1 MEPIENVIL
10 FLIDQTSR
18 VAKQYSQREFDK
30 AELGIT
36 VDQWVLLKIIDEKK
50 ALSQIELAKFS
61 VRDPASITRTLDL
74 LEKKELIEREAIEDN
89 RRQYRISL
97 TKKGNKFVIEHLK
110 MVSKQRA
117 KSIKG
122 ISKQELDNLRNTLL
136 QIQKNMT

>member
-30 AELGIT
+30 VELGIT
-36 VDQWVLLKIIDEKK
+36 VDQWVLLKIIDEKEE
-50 ALSQIELAKFS
+50 LSQAELAKFS

-74 LEKKELIEREAIEDN
+74 LEKKDLIERVAVEDN

-97 TKKGNKFVIEHLK
+97 TKKGNKFVAEHSK
-110 MVSKQRA
+110 MVSKHRA

-122 ISKQELDNLRNTLL
+122 ISKQELDALRNTLF
-136 QIQKNMT
+136 QIQKNME